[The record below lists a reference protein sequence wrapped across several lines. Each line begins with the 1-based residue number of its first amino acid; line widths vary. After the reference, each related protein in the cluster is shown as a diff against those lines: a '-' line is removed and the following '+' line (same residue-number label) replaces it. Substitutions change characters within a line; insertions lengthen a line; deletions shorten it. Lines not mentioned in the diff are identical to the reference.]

1 MNQVREIR
9 AVPSSAEDSDN
20 HKILEL
26 HEFFPY
32 LVRVFYRDVTTAIA
46 SIYQVQFGMTP
57 AEWRSMVLI
66 GPHNKLTA
74 NEIVMRSTMDKV
86 TVSRAITR
94 MKRNGW
100 IETHANIADGRSKLI
115 SLSSEGKSVYYDLT
129 PQALKMEQKLLRG
142 ISDEQKRQFISIM
155 NQISASRRQI

>member
-1 MNQVREIR
+1 MNQVQKMNSVAGTSEGG
-9 AVPSSAEDSDN
+9 SDE
-20 HKILEL
+20 KVFEL

-32 LVRVFYRDVTTAIA
+32 MVRVFYRDVTTAIA
-46 SIYQVQFGMTP
+46 SIYQAQFGMTP
-57 AEWRSMVLI
+57 AEWRSLVLI
-66 GPHNKLTA
+66 GPKNKLTA

-115 SLSSEGKSVYYDLT
+115 SLSPEGKSVYYDLT

-155 NQISASRRQI
+155 NQISASRRQV